1 MADQIELFLN
11 HFPKNFFL
19 LKDRS
24 ETAIIICARDTE
36 RKDSLQ
42 KVLKMGKRDDF
53 PEAQFG
59 IVGGLTPEEKADIIQ
74 KRNAY
79 LKSLGYDVDDRPAM

>member
-1 MADQIELFLN
+1 
-11 HFPKNFFL
+11 
-19 LKDRS
+19 
-24 ETAIIICARDTE
+24 
-36 RKDSLQ
+36 
-42 KVLKMGKRDDF
+42 MGKRDDF